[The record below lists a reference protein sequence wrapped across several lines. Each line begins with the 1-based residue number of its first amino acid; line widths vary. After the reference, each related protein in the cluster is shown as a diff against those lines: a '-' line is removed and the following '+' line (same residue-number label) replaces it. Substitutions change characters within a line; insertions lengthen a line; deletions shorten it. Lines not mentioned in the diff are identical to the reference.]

1 MSQTLAAQV
10 EQVGPSTARAA
21 VRSHVVMVDRPL
33 AKGGEDRGPL
43 GGEYLLVALG
53 GCFLSNLLAA
63 IRARYAAVS
72 NVRVDV
78 TGTIDGPPDR
88 FSAFTMAI
96 AASHADAE
104 LVRKL
109 IAIAARACAVT
120 NTLRTAAT
128 VAIEFEG
135 DAINLE
141 TQKSEV

>member
-1 MSQTLAAQV
+1 MSQMLSV
-10 EQVGPSTARAA
+10 RVDQVGPATARATA
-21 VRSHVVMVDRPL
+21 RSHGVIVDRPV

-43 GGEYLLVALG
+43 GGEYLLVALD

-63 IRARYAAVS
+63 IRAREAAVS

-96 AASHADAE
+96 SAGHADAE

-120 NTLRTAAT
+120 NTLRAAAT

-135 DAINLE
+135 ARV
-141 TQKSEV
+141 EVS